1 MSTPAAP
8 GGVLWDTMFASRLR
22 PTRPELLAAALAAR
36 GTDHE
41 PLLGAPVVSEVV
53 YGLRKGA
60 GVDARYAALAV
71 WWEGHILAD
80 PNRLRVVLPGVQ
92 ALVVA
97 ARVLA
102 LQPTSPAKAKKKD
115 GRKAPEGRLSWCRTS
130 SWSLSVRRVAYRS
143 RPATGPTSSLS
154 PSCYTAS
161 LLGWRSSWSTP
172 PSPETGQIA
181 PLSAR

>member
-1 MSTPAAP
+1 MSTPGAP

-22 PTRPELLAAALAAR
+22 PTRPELLAAAIAAR

-60 GVDARYAALAV
+60 GVDARCAALAV
-71 WWEGHILAD
+71 WWEGHILAG

-102 LQPTSPAKAKKKD
+102 LQPTSPAKANKKD
-115 GRKAPEGRLSWCRTS
+115 GRKIPERRLSWCRDVELVALGATCGLPVATGN
-130 SWSLSVRRVAYRS
+130 LSDFGPIGALLHRVA
-143 RPATGPTSSLS
+143 PGLAIQLVD
-154 PSCYTAS
+154 
-161 LLGWRSSWSTP
+161 
-172 PSPETGQIA
+172 A
-181 PLSAR
+181 PFA